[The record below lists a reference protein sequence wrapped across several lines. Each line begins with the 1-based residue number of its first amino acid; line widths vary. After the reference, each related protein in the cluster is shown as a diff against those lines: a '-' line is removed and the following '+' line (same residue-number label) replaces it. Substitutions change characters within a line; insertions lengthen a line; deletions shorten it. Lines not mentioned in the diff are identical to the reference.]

1 MTLLDVSQLEVTF
14 TRDDRTVHAVNGID
28 FRVEEGGTLGI
39 VGESGSGKSQSM
51 LALMGLLGASGHA
64 RGVARYRGEN
74 LLGLSQAALNRI
86 RGNSI
91 SMIFQDPMTSLNPY
105 LSIERQMTEVL
116 ECHRNMTRRTARKRA
131 IDMLDAVRIPEAAR
145 RIHRYPHEFSGGMRQ
160 RVMIA
165 MALLCEPRLLIADE
179 PTTALDVTVQ
189 AQILQLL
196 RQLQQD
202 FGTAIVLITHDLGVV
217 AGMCENVMVMYGG
230 RVMEHGQADAL
241 FARPTHPYT
250 IGLLDALPRL
260 DHDAVALRPIPG
272 NPPDMAH
279 PPGGCPFHERCGWA
293 HPECRVTPPPLTV
306 FGAPG
311 TARGDAL
318 GVEAVRSDVPG
329 AMASRTV
336 ASHTAASHTV
346 ASRTAAP
353 RWRACRVPAETVA
366 ATLSETPHA

>member
-1 MTLLDVSQLEVTF
+1 MTPLLDVSQLEVAF
-14 TRDDRTVHAVNGID
+14 TRDDRTLHAVNGID
-28 FRVEEGGTLGI
+28 FRVEEGSTLGI

-51 LALMGLLGASGHA
+51 LALLGLLGASGRA
-64 RGVARYRGEN
+64 RGMARYQGEN
-74 LLGLSQAALNRI
+74 LLGLSRAALNRI

-105 LSIERQMTEVL
+105 LTIERQMTEVL
-116 ECHRNMTRRTARKRA
+116 ECHRNMTRRAARRRA
-131 IDMLDAVRIPEAAR
+131 IDMLGAVRIPEAAR

-230 RVMEHGQADAL
+230 RVMEQGRADAL
-241 FARPTHPYT
+241 FAMPTHPYT

-260 DHDAVALRPIPG
+260 DQDADALRPIPG
-272 NPPDMAH
+272 TPPDMAH
-279 PPGGCPFHERCGWA
+279 PPDGCPFHERCGWA
-293 HPECRVTPPPLTV
+293 RPECRVALPPLAV
-306 FGAPG
+306 LGAP
-311 TARGDAL
+311 DA
-318 GVEAVRSDVPG
+318 PG
-329 AMASRTV
+329 
-336 ASHTAASHTV
+336 
-346 ASRTAAP
+346 TAAP
-353 RWRACRVPAETVA
+353 RWRACRVPVATVA
-366 ATLSETPHA
+366 ATSPETPHA